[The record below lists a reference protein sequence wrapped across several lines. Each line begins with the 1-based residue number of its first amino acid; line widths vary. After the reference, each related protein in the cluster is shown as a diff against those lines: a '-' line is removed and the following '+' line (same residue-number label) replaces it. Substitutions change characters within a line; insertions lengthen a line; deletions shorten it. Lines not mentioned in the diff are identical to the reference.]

1 MRGRRVAAWSAAAA
15 LWTFIAWG
23 SRIDFIT
30 SEDARDPWNWL
41 RIGGSLLLGVALVV
55 AAIALWIGR
64 PFGRPMA
71 TVFVAFATLTLAV
84 WLRSAISV
92 LSGDETAAF
101 KAVHVVLAT
110 ISIAFGLV
118 LGRVGLDRLRS

>member
-1 MRGRRVAAWSAAAA
+1 MAAWSAAAA

-30 SEDARDPWNWL
+30 SEDAQDPWNWL

-55 AAIALWIGR
+55 AAIALWMGR
-64 PFGRPMA
+64 PLGRPMA
-71 TVFVAFATLTLAV
+71 AIFAAFGMLMLV
-84 WLRSAISV
+84 IWLRSAVGV
-92 LSGDETAAF
+92 LNGDESVAF

-110 ISIAFGLV
+110 ISIGFGVV
-118 LGRVGLDRLRS
+118 LGRVGLARLRS